1 MASRDYYVVLGV
13 RRGATPGEIRS
24 AYRELAKQ
32 LHPDR
37 TGDEGTVPF
46 QELGEAYATLSD
58 PGRRRAYDREREGSP
73 PRVPGPAA
81 AEPLTREPFSILHGE
96 ARYQP
101 SWEELRERFARN
113 FSGIGVPKGE
123 GVQGLNLE
131 VILNMEEAARG
142 VTLPV
147 EVPTFE
153 ACPFCGGT
161 GRDWEFMCAYC
172 GGDGVT
178 ERGRIVHLRIPAM
191 VASGSVYEMPLDRL
205 GVHNFYL
212 RVHVF
217 VDDRATA

>member
-13 RRGATPGEIRS
+13 RPSATPGEIRS

-32 LHPDR
+32 LHPDC
-37 TGDEGTVPF
+37 TGDRGTGPF
-46 QELGEAYATLSD
+46 QVLGEAYATLSD
-58 PGRRRAYDREREGSP
+58 PARRLAYDREHGGP
-73 PRVPGPAA
+73 PSTAPAPAA

-96 ARYQP
+96 ARYRP
-101 SWEELRERFARN
+101 SWEELRDRFVRN
-113 FSGIGVPKGE
+113 FTGIGVPKGE
-123 GVQGLNLE
+123 AAQGLNLE
-131 VILNMEEAARG
+131 VILSTEEAARG
-142 VTLPV
+142 VVLPV

-161 GRDWEFMCAYC
+161 GHDWEFTCASC

-178 ERGRIVHLRIPAM
+178 EHGRPVRLRIPPM
-191 VASGSVYEMPLDRL
+191 VTPGSLYEIPLDRM